1 MRRHHVAGG
10 YVSVPPGPYRLFAE
24 CVGNPDFRQFAPICE
39 DLRVEVPDFQQAS
52 RQLRKWIE
60 FENLGGGNLG
70 RCVLV
75 DDHGVVVATLSY
87 NGRVWPPGVWERGKG
102 TLYEPTR
109 EDLEWA
115 MREARKAEDQLLA
128 ATMPKK
134 RKAVRRR
141 AYAKERKQR

>member
-1 MRRHHVAGG
+1 VAGG
-10 YVSVPPGPYRLFAE
+10 DVSVPPGPYRLFAE
-24 CVGNPDFRQFAPICE
+24 CVGNPDFGQFAPLCA
-39 DLRVEVPDFQQAS
+39 DLRVEVADFSQAA

-70 RCVLV
+70 QCVLV
-75 DDHGVVVATLSY
+75 DDHGVEVATLSY
-87 NGRVWPPGVWERGKG
+87 NGRVWAPGPWEKNREP
-102 TLYEPTR
+102 LYEPTR

-128 ATMPKK
+128 VTMPKKK

-141 AYAKERKQR
+141 AYEKERKQR